1 MAHASTGGQE
11 RFLSCGHRSHH
22 HGVGGRLLREP
33 FQLPGTTPRYAPDRT
48 VDVRHTRL
56 EVRLDPARRFLAGR
70 VTHRVAAL
78 DAGVRLVTLHAD
90 ELSIGGVE
98 DEAGHALA
106 FTHAAGRLVVTL
118 PRPLA
123 LGEELALTVAYEG
136 TPRRGLYFVGPDAH
150 RPGKPVQA
158 WTQGQDE
165 DSRFWFPCFDHPQE
179 KASTEVLARVPQG
192 MKALSNGALVAT
204 LPHGDGT
211 VTWHWRQSL
220 PHSAYLVTLV
230 VGDFEEVALP
240 HPRVPLTVWVP
251 RGQAARVPAV
261 FGRTAAMLDTFER
274 RFGTAYPWEK
284 YAQVVVEDFIFG
296 GMENTSATTL
306 VDMALYDERAG
317 LDYDADDL
325 LAHELAH
332 QWWGDLLT
340 CRDWP
345 HAWLNEGF
353 ATWSETV
360 FKEEH
365 LGVDEAAY
373 ERHTQR
379 LGYLDEDGGEYRRAI
394 VDRRYAEPIDLFDRH
409 LYEKGSCVLHM
420 LRKELGEEPFWRAIR
435 TYAATHRGGSVVTE
449 DLVRAIE
456 RATGRNLEWFMDQWV
471 LRGGHPELTVG
482 WSHDAAKGLLTL
494 SVRQG
499 QAGDELT
506 PDTFRFHAEVL
517 VALPGGKVE
526 RQRVEVTRR
535 DQALLLACREAPERV
550 VFDPDGDLLAT
561 LEVEGG
567 ADAQRA
573 LLAKG
578 PTAISRLRAAGWLG
592 KDATEAT
599 VAALAKALH
608 DPFWGVAAEAAASL
622 GRIRTPGARA
632 ALVKGLAGVQ
642 HPKARRA
649 VAAALGSFRG
659 DVEAGAA
666 LARVLERGDA
676 SYFVEAAAAAALGA
690 VRAPG
695 ALEALSRALAGKD
708 AWMEVIRMGCVRGL
722 AALGDERAVPL
733 LLERL
738 APTQLPRL
746 RSAAAGALAQ
756 LGRRMVQ
763 REALREALV
772 ELLHDASFPVVMAGI
787 ASLRALGDERA
798 LGALGALA
806 EAGGDGR
813 VRRAARVAAA
823 RIARGAERTTEV
835 ARLGDELESMRRT
848 HRDLLGR
855 MERLEAGSKAGGKA
869 TGKAAGKAGG
879 KAGAA
884 ARPARA
890 GAGRRAR
897 RGARKG
903 GRGRR

>member
-1 MAHASTGGQE
+1 MAHASAGGQE
-11 RFLSCGHRSHH
+11 RFLSCGHRNHH
-22 HGVGGRLLREP
+22 HGVGSRLLREP
-33 FQLPGTTPRYAPDRT
+33 FHLPGTTPRYAPDRT

-56 EVRLDPARRFLAGR
+56 EVRVDPARRLLAGR

-78 DAGVRLVTLHAD
+78 DAGVTLVTLHAE
-90 ELSIGGVE
+90 ELAVLAVTDAQGR
-98 DEAGHALA
+98 ALA
-106 FTHAAGRLVVTL
+106 SRHAEGRLVVTL
-118 PRPLA
+118 PQPLA
-123 LGEELALTVAYEG
+123 LGEEASIVVAYEG
-136 TPRRGLYFVGPDAH
+136 TPRRGLYFIAPDAS
-150 RPGKPVQA
+150 RPDKPLQA

-192 MKALSNGALVAT
+192 MKALSNGALVGT
-204 LPHGDGT
+204 QPHGDGT

-230 VGDFEEVALP
+230 VGEFEEVSLP
-240 HPRVPLTVWVP
+240 HPRVPLSVWV
-251 RGQAARVPAV
+251 RREHAARVPAV

-306 VDMALYDERAG
+306 VDVALYDERAG

-360 FKEEH
+360 FKEDH
-365 LGVDEAAY
+365 LGPDEAAY

-394 VDRRYAEPIDLFDRH
+394 VDRRYADPIDLFDRH

-456 RATGRNLEWFMDQWV
+456 RATGRNLEWFMEQWV

-517 VALPGGKVE
+517 VAFEGGKVE

-535 DQALLLACREAPERV
+535 DQALLLPCRAAPERV

-561 LEVEGG
+561 LEVEAG

-573 LLAKG
+573 MLASG
-578 PTAISRLRAAGWLG
+578 PTAISRLRAAAHLA

-599 VAALAKALH
+599 VAALARALH
-608 DPFWGVAAEAAASL
+608 DPFWGVGAEAAAAL
-622 GRIRTPGARA
+622 GRIRTPAARA
-632 ALVKGLAGVQ
+632 ALVEGLAGVK

-649 VAAALGSFRG
+649 VAAALGAFRG
-659 DVEAGAA
+659 DMEAGAA
-666 LARVLERGDA
+666 LVRVLERGDA

-690 VRAPG
+690 VRTPG
-695 ALEALSRALAGKD
+695 ALEALSGALATKD
-708 AWMEVIRMGCVRGL
+708 AWMEVVRIGCVRGL

-733 LLERL
+733 LVERL
-738 APTQLPRL
+738 APTQMARL

-772 ELLHDASFPVVMAGI
+772 ELLHDASFPVLMAGI
-787 ASLRALGDERA
+787 AALRVLGDERA
-798 LGALGALA
+798 LGALGELA
-806 EAGGDGR
+806 ESGGDGR

-823 RIARGAERTTEV
+823 RIGRGAERTREV
-835 ARLGDELESMRRT
+835 ARLADELEAMRRT

-855 MERLEAGSKAGGKA
+855 MERLEAGARPG
-869 TGKAAGKAGG
+869 GKAAGAAKG
-879 KAGAA
+879 KAS
-884 ARPARA
+884 ARAKARA
-890 GAGRRAR
+890 GGAGRAGRR
-897 RGARKG
+897 GVRKG
-903 GRGRR
+903 GASRRRR